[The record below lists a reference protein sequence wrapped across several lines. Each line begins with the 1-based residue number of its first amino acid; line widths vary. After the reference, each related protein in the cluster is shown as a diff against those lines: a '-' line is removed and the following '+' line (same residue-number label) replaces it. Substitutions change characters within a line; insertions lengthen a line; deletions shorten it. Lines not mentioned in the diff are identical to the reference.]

1 MSADTQIFVNMN
13 QITPNQLKKKRN
25 RRKTRHFT
33 AKDVGRVTAYARRDG
48 ADDAILAKYIISAMG
63 MGEVPCII
71 SEVMLLASSAVL
83 WFVVFKLVRGLMF
96 IAQGLLTLTTAFQEI
111 SWTGTFFYELVAT
124 IEVEFGIEITII
136 SKAQWL
142 IWVGS
147 IQATLS
153 AMILFFDSYQDTI
166 VYFRMLDKVCQTKI
180 ERKPFPIET
189 KHPNFDLF

>member
-1 MSADTQIFVNMN
+1 M
-13 QITPNQLKKKRN
+13 KKNKKTYV

-48 ADDAILAKYIISAMG
+48 ADDAVLAKYIISAMG

-83 WFVVFKLVRGLMF
+83 WFVVFKLVRGL
-96 IAQGLLTLTTAFQEI
+96 IYIVEGLNTLTAAFQEI
-111 SWTGTFFYELVAT
+111 SWTGTFFYELIAT
-124 IEVEFGIEITII
+124 IEVEFGIEITIM

-142 IWVGS
+142 IWIGS
-147 IQATLS
+147 IQATLAS
-153 AMILFFDSYQDTI
+153 MILFFDSYQDTI

-180 ERKPFPIET
+180 ERKPFPIPT
-189 KHPNFDLF
+189 LKPDFDFPI